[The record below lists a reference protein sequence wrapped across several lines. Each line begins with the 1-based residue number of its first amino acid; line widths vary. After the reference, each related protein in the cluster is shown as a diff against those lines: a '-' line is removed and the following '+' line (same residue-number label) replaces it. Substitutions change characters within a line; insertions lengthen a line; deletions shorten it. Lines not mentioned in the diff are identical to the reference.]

1 MISNSK
7 SMKNALITILIIW
20 SKNMKAI
27 IGKTKYFTCL
37 IVTPPR
43 KSNSFFS
50 IVTLITIYSNII
62 LAIEMEIV
70 YL

>member
-1 MISNSK
+1 M
-7 SMKNALITILIIW
+7 IIW

-27 IGKTKYFTCL
+27 IGKTKDFTCL

-62 LAIEMEIV
+62 LAIDVSI
-70 YL
+70 